1 MRTGIELGEFND
13 ISGESAAGLRLGRRG
28 RRATRFQASI
38 LRLHSLEKKLESLII
53 RLNCLENKI
62 HFLLFCQQ
70 SKKNMM
76 TLAATQY

>member
-1 MRTGIELGEFND
+1 MT
-13 ISGESAAGLRLGRRG
+13 
-28 RRATRFQASI
+28 FQANRRQGSGWDAEAVARPDFKR
-38 LRLHSLEKKLESLII
+38 LRLHSLEKQLESLII